1 MIKNP
6 FWRRICMADP
16 EHQKPLL
23 NEISDPFR
31 ALVEAAA
38 DYAIFLLDTTGHILT
53 WNKGAQRIKGYA
65 PAEIL
70 GRHVSVFYT
79 EEANARRWP
88 QYELQMAGE
97 KGQFEDEGWRLR
109 KDGTLFW
116 ASVVITALRDAK
128 GTLQGFS
135 KITRDLSERK
145 KHEEALQQSE
155 ERFRLMVDSV
165 KDYAIFLLDPDG
177 MVASW
182 NSGAER
188 IKGYKQS
195 EIIGRHF
202 SVFYP
207 EDGRRKKWP
216 EQELATARE
225 KGRFE
230 DEGLRVKKDGTTF
243 WANVVLTPVY
253 GPDGA
258 LRGYAKVTRDL
269 SDRRRVEALEK
280 AEQQTNEFLAMLAHE
295 LRNPLAPI
303 RNALHLLAKKP
314 TNDPAELWVRDVL
327 QRQTIQMT
335 RLVDDL
341 LDVSRITRS
350 TVALNKTTI
359 DVRKLVREAVDASMQ
374 WFQARQQEI
383 AVAVPEE
390 KLEIDADPVRLNQV
404 VQNLLHNAA
413 KFTPNGGKIDLSV
426 SREGQEVVLS
436 VQDNGM
442 GMTPELAASAFE
454 LFKQGQQG
462 IDRPEGGLGVGLTL
476 VQRLIGLHGG
486 TVHAHSEGPGK
497 GSRFVV
503 RLPARTVTDAG
514 AGVSGS
520 GEEQSGHG
528 LRRRILVVDD
538 NVDAAN
544 ALRYLLENDG
554 HEVKVAGD
562 GPAGLALARDFRP
575 DFLLL
580 DIGLPRMNGYEI
592 AKQVRDDKALRNVTI
607 IAITG
612 YGQTNDRA
620 RASAAGFDHH
630 LTKPVEFHSLQKL
643 FRVTT

>member
-1 MIKNP
+1 MVE
-6 FWRRICMADP
+6 P
-16 EHQKPLL
+16 EHSLL
-23 NEISDPFR
+23 NGISDPFR
-31 ALVEAAA
+31 ALVESAG
-38 DYAIFLLDTTGHILT
+38 DYAIFLLDKTGHVAS

-70 GRHVSVFYT
+70 GRHLSVFYT
-79 EEANARRWP
+79 EEAKARRWP
-88 QYELQMAGE
+88 DYELQMAGAN
-97 KGQFEDEGWRLR
+97 GQFEDEGWRLR
-109 KDGTLFW
+109 KDGSAFW
-116 ASVVITALRDAK
+116 ASVVITALKDAK
-128 GTLQGFS
+128 GALQGFS
-135 KITRDLSERK
+135 KITRDLSERRR
-145 KHEEALQQSE
+145 HEEALRQSE
-155 ERFRLMVDSV
+155 ERFRLMVESV
-165 KDYAIFLLDPDG
+165 KDYAIFMLDPDG
-177 MVASW
+177 IVASW
-182 NSGAER
+182 NAGAER
-188 IKGYKQS
+188 IKGYKPP
-195 EIIGRHF
+195 EIIGQHF

-207 EDGRRKKWP
+207 EEARGKKWP
-216 EQELATARE
+216 EQELTAARE

-230 DEGLRVKKDGTTF
+230 DEGLRVRKDGTTF
-243 WANVVLTPVY
+243 WANVALTPVR
-253 GPDGA
+253 GPDGG

-269 SDRRRVEALEK
+269 TDRRRVEALEK
-280 AEQQTNEFLAMLAHE
+280 AEKQTNEFLAMLAHE

-314 TNDPAELWVRDVL
+314 TSDPAELWVRDVL

-350 TVALNKTTI
+350 TVALNKITVDLRQLI
-359 DVRKLVREAVDASMQ
+359 REAVDGSMQ
-374 WFQARQQEI
+374 WFQARQQEM

-390 KLEIDADPVRLNQV
+390 KLEVDADPVRLNQV

-413 KFTPNGGKIDLSV
+413 KFTPNGGKIELSAG
-426 SREGQEVVLS
+426 REGKEVVLS
-436 VQDNGM
+436 VKDNGI

-462 IDRPEGGLGVGLTL
+462 LDRPEGGLGVGLTL
-476 VQRLIGLHGG
+476 VERLVRLHGG
-486 TVHAHSEGPGK
+486 TVRAYSEGPGK

-503 RLPARTVTDAG
+503 RLPARVAKHAG
-514 AGVSGS
+514 AGAPGL
-520 GEEQSGHG
+520 GDEQSGQG

-544 ALRYLLENDG
+544 ALRYLLENEG

-592 AKQVRDDKALRNVTI
+592 AKQVREDKTLCNVTI

-612 YGQTNDRA
+612 YGQASDRA
-620 RASAAGFDHH
+620 CASAAGFDHH
-630 LTKPVEFHSLQKL
+630 LTKPVEFQSLQTL
-643 FRVTT
+643 FRVTS

>member
-1 MIKNP
+1 
-6 FWRRICMADP
+6 MADP
-16 EHQKPLL
+16 EHSQPLL
-23 NEISDPFR
+23 SEIGDPFR
-31 ALVEAAA
+31 ALVETAA
-38 DYAIFLLDTTGHILT
+38 DYAIFLLDKTGHVLT

-65 PAEIL
+65 AAEIL
-70 GRHVSVFYT
+70 GRHISAFYT
-79 EEANARRWP
+79 EEAKARRWP
-88 QYELQMAGE
+88 EYELQMAAAN
-97 KGQFEDEGWRLR
+97 GQFEDEGWRVR

-116 ASVVITALRDAK
+116 ASVVLAALKDAE
-128 GTLQGFS
+128 GTVQGFS
-135 KITRDLSERK
+135 KITRDLSERR
-145 KHEEALQQSE
+145 KHEESLRQSE

-165 KDYAIFLLDPDG
+165 KDYAIFMLDPDG
-177 MVASW
+177 IVASW
-182 NSGAER
+182 NTGAER
-188 IKGYKQS
+188 IKGYKAS
-195 EIIGRHF
+195 EIIGQHF
-202 SVFYP
+202 SIFYP
-207 EDGRRKKWP
+207 EEGRKKKWP
-216 EQELATARE
+216 EQELVTARE

-230 DEGLRVKKDGTTF
+230 DEGLRVRKDGTTF
-243 WANVVLTPVY
+243 WANVVLAPVY
-253 GPDGA
+253 APDGV

-269 SDRRRVEALEK
+269 TDRRRVEALER
-280 AEQQTNEFLAMLAHE
+280 AEKQTNEFLAMLAHE

-314 TNDPAELWVRDVL
+314 TSDPAELWVRDVL

-341 LDVSRITRS
+341 LDVSRITRA
-350 TVALNKTTI
+350 TVALNKI
-359 DVRKLVREAVDASMQ
+359 SVDVRKLIREAVDGSMQ

-383 AVAVPEE
+383 TVSAPEE

-404 VQNLLHNAA
+404 IQNLLHNAA
-413 KFTPNGGKIDLSV
+413 KFTPNGGKIELSAA
-426 SREGQEVVLS
+426 REGQEVVVS
-436 VQDNGM
+436 VKDNGI
-442 GMTPELAASAFE
+442 GMSPELAASAFE

-462 IDRPEGGLGVGLTL
+462 MDRPEGGLGVGLTL
-476 VQRLIGLHGG
+476 VERLVGLHGG

-503 RLPARTVTDAG
+503 RLPAPAVKHAG
-514 AGVSGS
+514 SGVHGS
-520 GEEQSGHG
+520 GEEQNGYA

-562 GPAGLALARDFRP
+562 GTAGLALARDFRP

-592 AKQVRDDKALRNVTI
+592 AKQVREDNTLRHVTI

-612 YGQTNDRA
+612 YGQANDRA

>member
-1 MIKNP
+1 
-6 FWRRICMADP
+6 MADP
-16 EHQKPLL
+16 EHQQPILS
-23 NEISDPFR
+23 EISDPFR
-31 ALVEAAA
+31 ALVEAVG
-38 DYAIFLLDTTGHILT
+38 DYAIFLLDKTGHILT

-65 PAEIL
+65 SAEIL

-79 EEANARRWP
+79 EEALARRWP
-88 QYELQMAGE
+88 DYELQMAGAN
-97 KGQFEDEGWRLR
+97 GQFEDEGWRLR
-109 KDGTLFW
+109 KDGTPFW

-145 KHEEALQQSE
+145 KQEESLRQSE

-165 KDYAIFLLDPDG
+165 KDYAIFMLDPDG
-177 MVASW
+177 IVVSW
-182 NSGAER
+182 NAGAER
-188 IKGYKQS
+188 IKGYTQS
-195 EIIGRHF
+195 EILGRHF

-207 EDGRRKKWP
+207 EDGRNKKWP
-216 EQELATARE
+216 EHELATARE

-230 DEGLRVKKDGTTF
+230 DEGLRIRKDGTTF

-253 GPDGA
+253 GPDGT

-269 SDRRRVEALEK
+269 TDRRRVEALER
-280 AEQQTNEFLAMLAHE
+280 AEKQTNEFLAMLAHE

-314 TNDPAELWVRDVL
+314 TSDPAELWVRDVL

-350 TVALNKTTI
+350 TVALNKITV
-359 DVRKLVREAVDASMQ
+359 DVRKLVREAVDGSMQ
-374 WFQARQQEI
+374 WFQARQQEMT
-383 AVAVPEE
+383 VALPDE
-390 KLEIDADPVRLNQV
+390 KLEIEGDPVRLNQV

-413 KFTPNGGKIDLSV
+413 KFTPNGGKIELSL

-436 VQDNGM
+436 VKDNGN
-442 GMTPELAASAFE
+442 GMTPELAASAFQ

-476 VQRLIGLHGG
+476 VERLVGLHGG
-486 TVHAHSEGPGK
+486 TVRAHSEGLGK

-503 RLPARTVTDAG
+503 CLPARMVKDAG
-514 AGVSGS
+514 PGASGS
-520 GEEQSGHG
+520 GEEQSGQEP
-528 LRRRILVVDD
+528 RRRILVVDD

-562 GPAGLALARDFRP
+562 GAAGLALARDFRP

-592 AKQVRDDKALRNVTI
+592 AKQVREDKTLRNVTI

-612 YGQTNDRA
+612 YGQANDRA
-620 RASAAGFDHH
+620 RTSAAGFDHH

>member
-1 MIKNP
+1 
-6 FWRRICMADP
+6 MADP
-16 EHQKPLL
+16 EYPKQLL

-31 ALVEAAA
+31 ALVEAAD
-38 DYAIFLLDTTGHILT
+38 DYAIFLLDKTGHILT
-53 WNKGAQRIKGYA
+53 WNKGAQRIKGHA
-65 PAEIL
+65 AADIL
-70 GRHVSVFYT
+70 GRHMSVFYT
-79 EEANARRWP
+79 EEAKARRWP
-88 QYELQMAGE
+88 EHELQMALA
-97 KGQFEDEGWRLR
+97 KGQFEDEGWRVR
-109 KDGTLFW
+109 NDGTLFW
-116 ASVVITALRDAK
+116 ASVVITALTDAK
-128 GTLQGFS
+128 GTVQGFS
-135 KITRDLSERK
+135 KITRDLSERRR
-145 KHEEALQQSE
+145 HEETLRQSE
-155 ERFRLMVDSV
+155 ERFRLMVESV
-165 KDYAIFLLDPDG
+165 KDYAIFMLDPNG
-177 MVASW
+177 IVASW
-182 NSGAER
+182 NAGAER

-195 EIIGRHF
+195 EIIGQHF
-202 SVFYP
+202 AVFSP
-207 EDGRRKKWP
+207 EEGRRKKWP
-216 EQELATARE
+216 EQELATALE

-230 DEGLRVKKDGTTF
+230 DEGVRVRKDGTTF
-243 WANVVLTPVY
+243 WANVVLTPMY
-253 GPDGA
+253 APDGG
-258 LRGYAKVTRDL
+258 LRGFAKVTRDL
-269 SDRRRVEALEK
+269 TDRRRVEALEK
-280 AEQQTNEFLAMLAHE
+280 AEKQTNEFLAMLAHE

-314 TNDPAELWVRDVL
+314 TSDPAELWVRDVL

-350 TVALNKTTI
+350 TVALNKTRI

-383 AVAVPEE
+383 AVALPEE

-413 KFTPNGGKIDLSV
+413 KFTPRGGKIALSV
-426 SREGQEVVLS
+426 SREEQEVVLS

-442 GMTPELAASAFE
+442 GMTPELAASAFQ

-476 VQRLIGLHGG
+476 VQRLVGLHGG
-486 TVHAHSEGPGK
+486 TVQAHSEGPGK

-503 RLPARTVTDAG
+503 RLPGRATKQGGPG
-514 AGVSGS
+514 AAGS
-520 GEEQSGHG
+520 GEEHDGQG

-562 GPAGLALARDFRP
+562 GIAGLALARDFRP

-580 DIGLPRMNGYEI
+580 DIGLPRMNSYEI
-592 AKQVRDDKALRNVTI
+592 AKQVREDKALRNVTI

-612 YGQTNDRA
+612 YGQANDRA
-620 RASAAGFDHH
+620 LASAAGFDHH

>member
-1 MIKNP
+1 
-6 FWRRICMADP
+6 MADP

-31 ALVEAAA
+31 ALVEAAD
-38 DYAIFLLDTTGHILT
+38 DYAIFLLDKTGHILT

-65 PAEIL
+65 AAEIL
-70 GRHVSVFYT
+70 GRHISVFYT
-79 EEANARRWP
+79 EDAKARRWP
-88 QYELQMAGE
+88 EHELQMAVAN
-97 KGQFEDEGWRLR
+97 GQFEDEGWRLR
-109 KDGTLFW
+109 KDGILFW
-116 ASVVITALRDAK
+116 ASVVLTALKDAK

-145 KHEEALQQSE
+145 KQEESLRQSE

-165 KDYAIFLLDPDG
+165 KDYAIFMLDPDG
-177 MVASW
+177 IVVSW
-182 NSGAER
+182 NAGAER
-188 IKGYKQS
+188 IKGYTQS
-195 EIIGRHF
+195 EILGRHF

-207 EDGRRKKWP
+207 EEGRSRKWP
-216 EQELATARE
+216 EQELATALE
-225 KGRFE
+225 KGHFE
-230 DEGLRVKKDGTTF
+230 DEGLRVRKDGTTF
-243 WANVVLTPVY
+243 WANVVLAPVY
-253 GPDGA
+253 GPDGI

-269 SDRRRVEALEK
+269 TDRRRVEALER
-280 AEQQTNEFLAMLAHE
+280 AEKQTNEFLAMLAHE

-314 TNDPAELWVRDVL
+314 TSDPAELWVRDVL

-350 TVALNKTTI
+350 TVALNKITV
-359 DVRKLVREAVDASMQ
+359 DVRKLVREAVDGSMQ
-374 WFQARQQEI
+374 WFQARHQEI

-413 KFTPNGGKIDLSV
+413 KFTPNGGKVELSA

-436 VQDNGM
+436 VKDNGI

-476 VQRLIGLHGG
+476 VERLVALHGG
-486 TVHAHSEGPGK
+486 TVRAHSEGPGK

-503 RLPARTVTDAG
+503 RLPARMLKDAG
-514 AGVSGS
+514 SGASGS
-520 GEEQSGHG
+520 GEEQSGQG

-554 HEVKVAGD
+554 HDVKVAGD

-592 AKQVRDDKALRNVTI
+592 AKQVREDKTLRNVTI

-612 YGQTNDRA
+612 YGQANDRA
-620 RASAAGFDHH
+620 RTSAAGFDHH

>member
-1 MIKNP
+1 
-6 FWRRICMADP
+6 MADP
-16 EHQKPLL
+16 EYPKPLL
-23 NEISDPFR
+23 SEISDPFR
-31 ALVEAAA
+31 ALVETAG
-38 DYAIFLLDTTGHILT
+38 DYAIFLLDRTGHILS

-65 PAEIL
+65 AAEIL
-70 GRHVSVFYT
+70 GRHMSVFYS
-79 EEANARRWP
+79 EDAKARRWP
-88 QYELQMAGE
+88 EYELQMAVAN
-97 KGQFEDEGWRLR
+97 GQFEDEGWRVR

-128 GTLQGFS
+128 GALQGFS

-145 KHEEALQQSE
+145 KHEESLRESE

-165 KDYAIFLLDPDG
+165 KDYAIFMLNPDG

-182 NSGAER
+182 NAGAER
-188 IKGYKQS
+188 IKGYTAS
-195 EIIGRHF
+195 EIIGKHF
-202 SVFYP
+202 SIFYP
-207 EDGRRKKWP
+207 EQSRSKKWP
-216 EQELATARE
+216 EQELAIAQE

-230 DEGLRVKKDGTTF
+230 DEGLRVRKDGTTF
-243 WANVVLTPVY
+243 WVNVVLTPVY
-253 GPDGA
+253 GPDGT

-269 SDRRRVEALEK
+269 TDRRRVEALEK
-280 AEQQTNEFLAMLAHE
+280 AEKQTNEFLAMLAHE

-314 TNDPAELWVRDVL
+314 TSDPAELWVRDVL
-327 QRQTIQMT
+327 QRQTVQMT

-350 TVALNKTTI
+350 TVALNKITV
-359 DVRKLVREAVDASMQ
+359 DVRKLVREAVDGSMQ

-390 KLEIDADPVRLNQV
+390 KLEIEADPVRLNQV

-413 KFTPNGGKIDLSV
+413 KFTPNGGKVELSV
-426 SREGQEVVLS
+426 TREGQEVALTVK
-436 VQDNGM
+436 DNGM
-442 GMTPELAASAFE
+442 GMSPELAASAFE
-454 LFKQGQQG
+454 LFKQGKQG

-476 VQRLIGLHGG
+476 VERLVGLHGG
-486 TVHAHSEGPGK
+486 TVQAHSEGPGK

-503 RLPARTVTDAG
+503 RLPARMAKHGGPG
-514 AGVSGS
+514 ATGS
-520 GEEQSGHG
+520 GEEQGGQG

-554 HEVKVAGD
+554 HEVKVTDD
-562 GPAGLALARDFRP
+562 GIAGLALARDFKP

-592 AKQVRDDKALRNVTI
+592 AKQVREDKALRNVTI

-612 YGQTNDRA
+612 YGQVNDRA

>member
-1 MIKNP
+1 
-6 FWRRICMADP
+6 MADQG
-16 EHQKPLL
+16 HQQPIL
-23 NEISDPFR
+23 NELGDPFR
-31 ALVEAAA
+31 ALVEAAG
-38 DYAIFLLDTTGHILT
+38 DYAIFLLDKTGHILS

-79 EEANARRWP
+79 EEAKARRWP
-88 QYELQMAGE
+88 EYELQMAGAN
-97 KGQFEDEGWRLR
+97 GQFEDEGWRLR

-116 ASVVITALRDAK
+116 ASVVIAALRDAE

-145 KHEEALQQSE
+145 RQEESLRQSE

-165 KDYAIFLLDPDG
+165 KDYAIFMLDPDG
-177 MVASW
+177 IVVSW
-182 NSGAER
+182 NAGAER
-188 IKGYKQS
+188 IKGYRQS
-195 EIIGRHF
+195 EILGRHF

-207 EDGRRKKWP
+207 EEGRSRKWP
-216 EQELATARE
+216 EQELAAARE

-230 DEGLRVKKDGTTF
+230 DEGLRVRKDGTTF
-243 WANVVLTPVY
+243 WANVVLTPVC
-253 GPDGA
+253 GPDGT

-269 SDRRRVEALEK
+269 TDRRRVEALER
-280 AEQQTNEFLAMLAHE
+280 AEKQTNEFLAMLAHE

-314 TNDPAELWVRDVL
+314 TSDPAELWVRDVL

-350 TVALNKTTI
+350 TVALNKITV
-359 DVRKLVREAVDASMQ
+359 DVRKLVREAADSSMQ
-374 WFQARQQEI
+374 WLQARQQEMT
-383 AVAVPEE
+383 VAVPEE
-390 KLEIDADPVRLNQV
+390 KLEIEADPVRLNQV

-413 KFTPNGGKIDLSV
+413 KFTPNGGKIELSV
-426 SREGQEVVLS
+426 AREAQEVVLS
-436 VQDNGM
+436 VKDNGI

-454 LFKQGQQG
+454 LFRQGQQG

-476 VQRLIGLHGG
+476 VERLVGLHGG
-486 TVHAHSEGPGK
+486 TVQAHSDGPGK

-503 RLPARTVTDAG
+503 RLPARAAPHAG
-514 AGVSGS
+514 PGAPGS
-520 GEEQSGHG
+520 GEEQSR

-592 AKQVRDDKALRNVTI
+592 AKQVREDKTLRNVTI

-612 YGQTNDRA
+612 YGQASDRV

>member
-1 MIKNP
+1 
-6 FWRRICMADP
+6 MADP
-16 EHQKPLL
+16 EHQQPIL

-38 DYAIFLLDTTGHILT
+38 DYAIFLLDKTGHILT

-65 PAEIL
+65 PADIL

-79 EEANARRWP
+79 EEAKARRWP
-88 QYELQMAGE
+88 EYELQMAGAN
-97 KGQFEDEGWRLR
+97 GHFEDEGWRLR
-109 KDGTLFW
+109 KDGSLFW

-135 KITRDLSERK
+135 KITRDLSERRR
-145 KHEEALQQSE
+145 HEETLRLSE

-165 KDYAIFLLDPDG
+165 KDYAIFMLDANG
-177 MVASW
+177 IVATW
-182 NSGAER
+182 NAGAER

-195 EIIGRHF
+195 EIIGQHF
-202 SVFYP
+202 AVFYP
-207 EDGRRKKWP
+207 EEGRRKKWP
-216 EQELATARE
+216 EQELATALE

-230 DEGLRVKKDGTTF
+230 DEGLRVRKDGTTF
-243 WANVVLTPVY
+243 WANVVLTPMY
-253 GPDGA
+253 APDGG
-258 LRGYAKVTRDL
+258 LRGFAKVTRDL
-269 SDRRRVEALEK
+269 TDRRRVEALEK
-280 AEQQTNEFLAMLAHE
+280 AEKQTNEFLAMLAHE

-314 TNDPAELWVRDVL
+314 TSDPAELWVRDVL

-350 TVALNKTTI
+350 TVALNKTRI

-383 AVAVPEE
+383 AVALPEE

-413 KFTPNGGKIDLSV
+413 KFTPRGGKIALSV
-426 SREGQEVVLS
+426 SREEQEVVLS

-442 GMTPELAASAFE
+442 GMTPELAASAFQ

-476 VQRLIGLHGG
+476 VERLIGLHGG
-486 TVHAHSEGPGK
+486 TVRAHSEGPGK

-503 RLPARTVTDAG
+503 RLPARTASDAG
-514 AGVSGS
+514 AGTNGSREEHSGKD
-520 GEEQSGHG
+520 

-592 AKQVRDDKALRNVTI
+592 AKQVREDKALRNVTI

-612 YGQTNDRA
+612 YGQANDRA
-620 RASAAGFDHH
+620 LASAAGFDHH

>member
-1 MIKNP
+1 
-6 FWRRICMADP
+6 MADP
-16 EHQKPLL
+16 EYPKPLL
-23 NEISDPFR
+23 SEISDPFR
-31 ALVEAAA
+31 ALVEAAG
-38 DYAIFLLDTTGHILT
+38 DYAIFLLDRTGHILS

-65 PAEIL
+65 AAEIL
-70 GRHVSVFYT
+70 GRHMSVFYS
-79 EEANARRWP
+79 EDAKARRWP
-88 QYELQMAGE
+88 EYELQMAVAN
-97 KGQFEDEGWRLR
+97 GQFEDEGWRVR

-128 GTLQGFS
+128 GALQGFS

-145 KHEEALQQSE
+145 KHEESLRESE

-165 KDYAIFLLDPDG
+165 KDYAIFMLDPDG

-182 NSGAER
+182 NAGAER
-188 IKGYKQS
+188 IKGYTAS
-195 EIIGRHF
+195 EIIGKHF
-202 SVFYP
+202 SIFYP
-207 EDGRRKKWP
+207 EQSRSKKWP
-216 EQELATARE
+216 EQELTMARE

-230 DEGLRVKKDGTTF
+230 DEGLRVRKDGTTF
-243 WANVVLTPVY
+243 WANAVLTPVY
-253 GPDGA
+253 GPDGT

-269 SDRRRVEALEK
+269 TDRRRVEALEK
-280 AEQQTNEFLAMLAHE
+280 AEKQTNEFLAMLAHE

-314 TNDPAELWVRDVL
+314 TSDPAELWVRDVL
-327 QRQTIQMT
+327 QRQTVQMT

-350 TVALNKTTI
+350 TVALNKITV
-359 DVRKLVREAVDASMQ
+359 DVRKLVREAVDGSMQ

-390 KLEIDADPVRLNQV
+390 RLEIEADPVRLNQV

-413 KFTPNGGKIDLSV
+413 KFTPNGGKVELSV
-426 SREGQEVVLS
+426 TREGQEVALTVR
-436 VQDNGM
+436 DNGM
-442 GMTPELAASAFE
+442 GMSPELAASAFE
-454 LFKQGQQG
+454 LFKQGKQG

-476 VQRLIGLHGG
+476 VERLVGLHGG
-486 TVHAHSEGPGK
+486 TVQAHSEGPGK

-503 RLPARTVTDAG
+503 RLPARMAKHGGPG
-514 AGVSGS
+514 ATGS
-520 GEEQSGHG
+520 GEEQGGQG

-554 HEVKVAGD
+554 HEVKVTGD
-562 GPAGLALARDFRP
+562 GIAGLALARDFKP

-592 AKQVRDDKALRNVTI
+592 AKQVREDKALRNVTI

-612 YGQTNDRA
+612 YGQVNDRA